1 MNLPD
6 SIPHSIDCP
15 CGQIANLE
23 WVYPN
28 TLRKYLCYYCNDCKN
43 SFTTTQSDEIS
54 MSIYYS
60 KKRSIGRK
68 DKIKKII

>member
-1 MNLPD
+1 MNLPN

-15 CGQIANLE
+15 CGQIAHLE

-28 TLRKYLCYYCNDCKN
+28 ALRKYLCYNCKDCKN

-54 MSIYYS
+54 MHIYYS

-68 DKIKKII
+68 DKIKRII